1 MGMGLATGFGAA
13 LFLALSYVFSGMS
26 VRRFAGVSPVSLLCR
41 SHLVMGAL
49 SLVGLAC
56 VWSPAVVSG
65 FGSYVWPLVGAV
77 GFYLLGQSGLF
88 MAQRTVDASRVVPLL
103 GLKLLVLALVNMRLL
118 PLLGLAEPERY
129 QVWQWLGMGL
139 TVVSAF
145 LLNQAGG
152 RIAWS
157 GLCWIGVTCLGYALS
172 DTCIKRL
179 MDVMQGLLAADVGPV
194 RNALLS
200 AFLCYV
206 LAALVSAALL
216 PLLRLPREVSAA
228 RVWCWL
234 SPFAMCWLLAML
246 FLYLCFHELG
256 TVNGNII
263 QSTRGLLAIVIGWA
277 LSRAGF
283 TELETAITTRV
294 LVRRLF
300 AGALMVAAIVLFNL
314 R

>member
-1 MGMGLATGFGAA
+1 MGMGLATGFAAA

-41 SHLVMGAL
+41 SHLVMGVL

-56 VWSPAVVSG
+56 VWSPAVVTG
-65 FGSYVWPLVGAV
+65 FGAYAWPLAGAV

-103 GLKLLVLALVNMRLL
+103 GLKLLVLALVNMHLL
-118 PLLGLAEPERY
+118 PWLGLAEPERY
-129 QVWQWLGMGL
+129 GVWQWLGMGL

-179 MDVMQGLLAADVGPV
+179 MEVMQGLLTDGGAV

-206 LAALVSAALL
+206 LAAVVSAALL
-216 PLLRLPREVSAA
+216 PLLRLPREVRVS
-228 RVWCWL
+228 RVWGWL
-234 SPFAMCWLLAML
+234 SPFAVCWLLAML

-314 R
+314 T

>member
-1 MGMGLATGFGAA
+1 MGMGLATGFAAA

-56 VWSPAVVSG
+56 VWSPAVVTG
-65 FGSYVWPLVGAV
+65 FGSYAWPLAGAV

-88 MAQRTVDASRVVPLL
+88 MAQRAVDASRVVPLL
-103 GLKLLVLALVNMRLL
+103 GLKLLVLALVNMHLL

-129 QVWQWLGMGL
+129 GAWQWLGMGL

-152 RIAWS
+152 RIAWG

-179 MDVMQGLLAADVGPV
+179 MDVMQGLLTDGGAV

-206 LAALVSAALL
+206 LAAVVSAALL
-216 PLLRLPREVSAA
+216 PLLRLPRGVRAA
-228 RVWCWL
+228 RVWGWL
-234 SPFAMCWLLAML
+234 SPFAVCWLLAML

-263 QSTRGLLAIVIGWA
+263 QSTRGLLAIMIGWT

-283 TELETAITTRV
+283 TELETAISARV

-314 R
+314 T

>member
-1 MGMGLATGFGAA
+1 M
-13 LFLALSYVFSGMS
+13 
-26 VRRFAGVSPVSLLCR
+26 
-41 SHLVMGAL
+41 
-49 SLVGLAC
+49 
-56 VWSPAVVSG
+56 
-65 FGSYVWPLVGAV
+65 
-77 GFYLLGQSGLF
+77 GLF

-103 GLKLLVLALVNMRLL
+103 GLKPLVLALVNMHLL
-118 PLLGLAEPERY
+118 PWLGLAEPERY
-129 QVWQWLGMGL
+129 GVWQWLGMGL

-179 MDVMQGLLAADVGPV
+179 MEVMQGLLTDGGAV

-206 LAALVSAALL
+206 LAAVVSAALL

-228 RVWCWL
+228 RVWGWL
-234 SPFAMCWLLAML
+234 SPFAVCWLLAML

-263 QSTRGLLAIVIGWA
+263 QSTRGLLAIMIGWA

-283 TELETAITTRV
+283 TELETAISTRV

-314 R
+314 T